1 MDHVPVLAGPAV
13 EYLRIREDGVYVDC
27 TAGAGGH
34 SALIAE
40 RLSERGTLVAL
51 DRDPAAVKLTRE
63 RLKPYAQVQVVR
75 GDYRDLAAMLSER
88 GIAELDGVLIDAGV
102 SSMQLDDPER
112 GFSFQET
119 GALDMRMDP
128 ETGVSAADYLERVE
142 ESELAR
148 ILREYGDLKRAKR
161 IAKALCRRRESAP
174 FKTTTDLAD
183 AVAEVFDF
191 VRETPEETRTVFQA
205 IRIAVNEEL
214 EGLER
219 GLHQA
224 IDLLRAGGR
233 VVCITFHSGED
244 RIAKNVL
251 RAAAQKRR
259 VLHPDGRV
267 KEVLPAVMKVLTR
280 KPVRPTKDEIRTNPR
295 ARSAKLRAAE
305 KLA

>member
-1 MDHVPVLAGPAV
+1 MDHVPVLAGCAV

-34 SALIAE
+34 SALIAA
-40 RLSERGTLVAL
+40 RLSEKGTLIAL
-51 DRDPAAVKLTRE
+51 DRDPVAVTLTRE
-63 RLKPYAQVQVVR
+63 RLKSFGQAQVVR
-75 GDYRDLAAMLSER
+75 GNYRDLAASLAER
-88 GIAELDGVLIDAGV
+88 GIVELDGVLIDAGV

-112 GFSFQET
+112 GFSFQES

-128 ETGVSAADYLERVE
+128 ETGPSAAEYLERVE

-161 IAKALCRRRESAP
+161 IAKALCRRRETIP
-174 FKTTTDLAD
+174 FKSTSDLVE
-183 AVAEVFDF
+183 AVGEVFDF

-214 EGLER
+214 EGLDK

-224 IDLLRAGGR
+224 IDLLRTGGR
-233 VVCITFHSGED
+233 LVCITFHSGED
-244 RIAKNVL
+244 RIVKNVF
-251 RAAAQKRR
+251 RDAARKRKL
-259 VLHPDGRV
+259 LHADGRV

>member
-1 MDHVPVLAGPAV
+1 V

-34 SALIAE
+34 SALIAA
-40 RLSERGTLVAL
+40 RLSEHGTLIAL
-51 DRDPAAVKLTRE
+51 DRDPVAVTLTRE
-63 RLKPYAQVQVVR
+63 RLKSFGQAQVVR
-75 GDYRDLAAMLSER
+75 GNYRDLAASLAER
-88 GIAELDGVLIDAGV
+88 GIVELDGVLIDAGV

-112 GFSFQET
+112 GFSFQES

-128 ETGVSAADYLERVE
+128 ETGPSAAEYLERVE

-148 ILREYGDLKRAKR
+148 VLREYGDLKRAKR
-161 IAKALCRRRESAP
+161 IAKALCRRRETIP
-174 FKTTTDLAD
+174 FKSTSDLVE
-183 AVAEVFDF
+183 AVGEVFDF

-214 EGLER
+214 EGLEK

-224 IDLLRAGGR
+224 IDLLRTGGR
-233 VVCITFHSGED
+233 LVCITFHSGED
-244 RIAKNVL
+244 RIVKNVF
-251 RAAAQKRR
+251 RDAARKRKL
-259 VLHPDGRV
+259 LHADGRV